1 MASDLNRLGVA
12 EAAARLA
19 AGDCSAVE
27 LVEACIAAQEAAAN
41 LNAVVADTA
50 ERACAAARHADQRR
64 HRNEARPLEGIP
76 VAVKD
81 IFCTRGVATTAGS
94 RILDGFVPEYE
105 STVSAKLW
113 DAGAILLGKTNMDE
127 FAMGSSNET
136 SWWGPVR
143 NPWSPAD
150 GRSLVPGGSSGGS
163 AAIVAAHAVPAAL
176 GTDTGGSIR
185 QPASFCGVVGLKPTY
200 GRCSRWGIIAFA
212 SSLDQAGPLTRSV
225 ADAALILQHIAGF
238 DPKDSTSAD
247 LPVPDLHS
255 ALQGDVKGLRVGIPA
270 EYRLDTLPVAVG
282 DLWEQGIAWFRA
294 AGAELRDVSLP
305 HTRYALPAYYIV
317 APAEASANL
326 ARYDGVRFGLR
337 SAGKDPDE
345 LYTRTRREGFGE
357 EVRRRIM
364 IGGYVLSEGYYDAY
378 YLRAQQVRTRIAED
392 FRTAFREVDVLL
404 TPTAPSSAFPEGAK
418 TDDPLAMYVND
429 IFTVPASLAGLPAIS
444 VPAGLDDDRLPL
456 GLQLIGQAFDEA
468 TLLRAAAA
476 LENAV
481 GTLPAPA
488 VSA

>member
-1 MASDLNRLGVA
+1 MPSDLHRLGVA

-27 LVEACIAAQEAAAN
+27 LVEACIAAQEAAAG
-41 LNAVVADTA
+41 LNAVVTDTA
-50 ERACAAARHADQRR
+50 EQARTAARHADQRR

-94 RILDGFVPEYE
+94 RILDGFVPAYE
-105 STVSAKLW
+105 STVGAKLW

-136 SWWGPVR
+136 SRWGPVR
-143 NPWSPAD
+143 NPWSPTD
-150 GRSLVPGGSSGGS
+150 GPALVPGGSSGGS
-163 AAIVAAHAVPAAL
+163 AAIVAARAVPAAL

-247 LPVPDLHS
+247 LPVPELHP

-294 AGAELRDVSLP
+294 AGAELSDVSLP

-326 ARYDGVRFGLR
+326 ARYDGVRFGRR
-337 SAGKDPDE
+337 STGKDPDD

-392 FRTAFREVDVLL
+392 FRAAFREVDVLL

-444 VPAGLDDDRLPL
+444 VPAGLDDERLPL
-456 GLQLIGQAFDEA
+456 GLQLIGRAFDEA
-468 TLLRAAAA
+468 TLLQAAAA
-476 LENAV
+476 LEAAV
-481 GTLPAPA
+481 GTFPSPAGWA
-488 VSA
+488 

>member
-1 MASDLNRLGVA
+1 MPADLHRLGVA

-27 LVEACIAAQEAAAN
+27 LVDACIAAQAAAAD

-50 ERACAAARHADQRR
+50 ERARAAAREADRR
-64 HRNEARPLEGIP
+64 RRRNEARPLEGIP

-94 RILDGFVPEYE
+94 RMLEGFVPEYE
-105 STVSAKLW
+105 STVGARLW

-136 SWWGPVR
+136 SRWGPVR
-143 NPWSPAD
+143 NPWSPA
-150 GRSLVPGGSSGGS
+150 GGPALVPGGSSGGS
-163 AAIVAAHAVPAAL
+163 AAIVAARAVPAAL

-247 LPVPDLHS
+247 LPVPDLPA
-255 ALQGDVKGLRVGIPA
+255 ALEGDVRGLRVGIPS
-270 EYRLDTLPVAVG
+270 EYRLDTLPAAVG
-282 DLWEQGIAWFRA
+282 DLWEQGIAGYRA
-294 AGAELRDVSLP
+294 AGAELREVSLP

-326 ARYDGVRFGLR
+326 ARYDGVRYGR
-337 SAGKDPDE
+337 RAAGRDPDE

-392 FRTAFREVDVLL
+392 FEAAFREVDVLL
-404 TPTAPSSAFPEGAK
+404 TPTAPSAAFPEGAK

-429 IFTVPASLAGLPAIS
+429 IFTVPASLAGLPAVS
-444 VPAGLDDDRLPL
+444 VPAGLDGAGLPL
-456 GLQLIGQAFDEA
+456 GLQLIGRAFDEA

-476 LENAV
+476 LERAA
-481 GTLPAPA
+481 GPLPAPA
-488 VSA
+488 GAA